1 MSDDNHLDQRS
12 RYLEAVAEALSLLLK
27 PGDFKTEMEEAL
39 GILGDASRASRI
51 CVYENVAGLQ
61 DRDLLVTEKFSWR
74 RPGTPHFEGLP
85 NMENVPYHPHFT
97 RWFEELSRGQIIIG
111 LVSSFPESEREFLA
125 ALHARSVAVVP
136 IQVMGRFWGFL
147 SKVSHEE
154 MIWEEFELHALRAAA
169 AGIGGAIARERNDAD
184 LRRQAEE
191 LRLHRKAALSLM
203 EDARRASQ
211 SAEQASRAKS
221 TFLAMMSHEIRTPL
235 NGVIG
240 FTDLLLAEGLPS
252 AQADYAHAIRACG
265 ETLLGLITDI
275 LDISKIESG
284 RLELDPRDGDFF
296 ECVRSVVTTVEVTA
310 RQKGLALTL
319 DWDPR
324 TPVFLCADFNRLRQI
339 VFNLLGNAIKFTQT
353 GGVSLR
359 VWSNQEDSGLF
370 VYCSVK
376 DTGPGISASEI
387 EHIFDPFTQGR
398 LGASATTS
406 GTGLGLTICRK
417 LIEAMQ
423 GEIRVSSEL
432 GLGSEFQ
439 FFFPARLARSV
450 ARAPEPGSAPLPR
463 DLSSVRTLLVDD
475 VATNLMVAERL
486 LKRFGLHAHTVRS
499 GEEALEIVQEEPFDL
514 IFMDVLMPGMNG
526 HETTR
531 RIRAL
536 EQSPDA
542 VRPWIVALTAD
553 ALPENRQLCQEAGMD
568 DFVTKPLRY
577 PEIEACLGRWRAAV
591 AG

>member
-1 MSDDNHLDQRS
+1 MSNEHHLDQRS
-12 RYLEAVAEALSLLLK
+12 RYLEAVAEAMSLLLK
-27 PGDFKTEMEEAL
+27 PGDFKIEMEEAL

-51 CVYENVAGLQ
+51 CVYENIVGP
-61 DRDLLVTEKFSWR
+61 DGSDLLVSERFSWR
-74 RPGTPHFEGLP
+74 RPGTLLFPDIP
-85 NMENVPYHPHFT
+85 SMENVPYRPHFS
-97 RWFEELSRGQIIIG
+97 RWLEELSRGQLIVG
-111 LVSSFPESEREFLA
+111 LVRTFPDSERDLLA
-125 ALHARSVAVVP
+125 ALHAKSLAVVP
-136 IQVMGRFWGFL
+136 IQVMGKYWGFL
-147 SKVSHEE
+147 SKVSDEE
-154 MIWEEFELHALRAAA
+154 LVWEEFELHALRAAA
-169 AGIGGAIARERNDAD
+169 AGIGGAIAREENDVA

-284 RLELDPRDGDFF
+284 RLELDIRDGDFF
-296 ECVRSVVTTVEVTA
+296 ECVRSVATAVEVTA
-310 RQKGLALTL
+310 RQKGLTLTL

-324 TPVFLCADFNRLRQI
+324 TPVFLSADFNRLRQI
-339 VFNLLGNAIKFTQT
+339 IFNLLGNAIKFTER
-353 GGVSLR
+353 GSVALR
-359 VWSNQEDSGLF
+359 VWSQQEDSGARI
-370 VYCSVK
+370 YCSVK

-398 LGASATTS
+398 LGASAATS

-432 GLGSEFQ
+432 GHGSEFQ
-439 FFFPARLARSV
+439 FFFPARLARSTV
-450 ARAPEPGSAPLPR
+450 RPAEPEAPPLPK
-463 DLSSVRTLLVDD
+463 DLSSFRVLLVDD
-475 VATNLMVAERL
+475 VPTNLMVAARL
-486 LKRFGLHAHTVRS
+486 LQRFGLVAHTARS
-499 GEEALEIVQEEPFDL
+499 GEDALALVQDRPFDL
-514 IFMDVLMPGMNG
+514 IFMDILMPGLNG

-536 EQSPDA
+536 KQLPEG

-553 ALPENRQLCQEAGMD
+553 ALPENRQLCRDAGMD
-568 DFVTKPLRY
+568 DFITKPLRY
-577 PEIEACLGRWRAAV
+577 AEIEACLVRWRSAA
-591 AG
+591 AS